1 MDPTARAIAQS
12 YDEVPYESR
21 PFPQTHP
28 ARSAALARLFG
39 LTPPASESAR
49 ILELGCAAGGN
60 IIPLAASFPNATFLG
75 VDLSPAQIGA
85 GNARIQQLG
94 LTNID
99 LRHQSIT
106 DLTQA
111 DGAFDYIICHGVYS
125 WVPADVRS
133 AILRVAH
140 ENLSPDGIA
149 YISYNVH
156 PGWRLRGVLREAML
170 FHIGGT
176 TDAAERLAK
185 ARAFLNQLA
194 EITDGATAYGQLLR
208 QEAKAIAGHEDYYI
222 AHEYLEHTNDPCY
235 VSDFLADARN
245 AGLAFLTEANFNVTI
260 AETFGTDKGRQ
271 LRELSGNNLERM
283 EQYIDFLT
291 GRTFRQSLL
300 VHAAKHDAIV
310 RTLTPDRLD
319 GLHIQSNLTL
329 IPPADAVPNQQ
340 PFIFRD
346 AAARTLTTPCAYVCA
361 SLDALGQAYPRTASI
376 DDLIGTAP
384 DETARATI
392 RDALFKLVIA
402 GMADLTTVP
411 STPLMTLDDCP
422 NALPLARA
430 DIAAGR
436 SWTTNAR
443 HEAIPLDVVQ
453 RALLPW
459 LDGTHDTDAL
469 VAALRAKVAEGQI
482 IFQKSGITLA
492 SDHDIANA
500 ARDHLAAALTKL
512 TRSGLMVAA

>member
-12 YDEVPYESR
+12 YDAVPYESR

-39 LTPPASESAR
+39 LTPPAIERAR

-60 IIPLAASFPNATFLG
+60 IIPMAASFPNATFVG
-75 VDLSPAQIGA
+75 IDLSPSQVEDGT
-85 GNARIQQLG
+85 ARIQQLG
-94 LTNID
+94 LTNIN

-106 DLTQA
+106 DLSQA
-111 DGAFDYIICHGVYS
+111 DGAFDYIISHGVYS
-125 WVPADVRS
+125 WVPADVRR
-133 AILRVAH
+133 AILRIAH
-140 ENLSPDGIA
+140 ENLSPDGVA

-170 FHIGGT
+170 FHIGSA
-176 TDAAERLAK
+176 TDCAERLAK

-208 QEAKAIAGHEDYYI
+208 QEAKAIAGQEDYYI

-235 VSDFLADARN
+235 VGDFLADASS
-245 AGLAFLTEANFNVTI
+245 AGLAYLTEANFNVTI

-271 LRELSGNNLERM
+271 LRDLSGNNLERM

-300 VHAAKHDAIV
+300 VHAAKHGTIM

-329 IPPADAVPNQQ
+329 IPPADAVTNPQ

-346 AAARTLTTPCAYVCA
+346 PAARTLTTPCPYVCA
-361 SLDALGQAYPRTASI
+361 SLEALGRAYPRTASI
-376 DDLIGTAP
+376 DGLIGNAP
-384 DETARATI
+384 DDIARATI

-411 STPLMTLDDCP
+411 ASPQMSLNDCP

-430 DIAAGR
+430 DAAAGR
-436 SWTTNAR
+436 SWTTNPR
-443 HEAIPLDVVQ
+443 HEAIPLDIVQ
-453 RALLPW
+453 CAVLPL

-482 IFQKSGITLA
+482 IFQKSGISLA
-492 SDHDIANA
+492 SEHEIADA
-500 ARDHLAAALTKL
+500 AREHLAAALSKL
-512 TRSGLMVAA
+512 TRSGLLVAA